1 MSDLMRE
8 EFEKR
13 FPVPFNADWSYE
25 MQRYE
30 WNEKDNSLSAA
41 MEHNKIFE
49 AWQSSRECLVIELP
63 NPVDFPDGTGDYHQM
78 IDTDDLIDAIH
89 AAGVKTK

>member
-49 AWQSSRECLVIELP
+49 AWQASRECLVIELP
-63 NPVDFPDGTGDYHQM
+63 DSVTNSGTAYIETIRAFIEKQG
-78 IDTDDLIDAIH
+78 I
-89 AAGVKTK
+89 KTK